1 MVIGKLRAESN
12 DVREQLSQ
20 QARALVEGE
29 YLHIAAADQRS
40 LQPRGLSA
48 WIAEVRRSL

>member
-1 MVIGKLRAESN
+1 MVIGRLRAESN

-29 YLHIAAADQRS
+29 YLHIV
-40 LQPRGLSA
+40 PIRGPSNQGGCQLGLKRCG
-48 WIAEVRRSL
+48 VPYD